1 MKASGDGRRTG
12 RQTHMVTERTKEGG
26 EKGRRKGNRGLRD
39 RWGSGGEVTG
49 VREDEDGRR
58 RGHRREL

>member
-1 MKASGDGRRTG
+1 
-12 RQTHMVTERTKEGG
+12 MVTERTEEGG
-26 EKGRRKGNRGLRD
+26 EKGRRKGNIGLRD

-49 VREDEDGRR
+49 VREDEDGHW